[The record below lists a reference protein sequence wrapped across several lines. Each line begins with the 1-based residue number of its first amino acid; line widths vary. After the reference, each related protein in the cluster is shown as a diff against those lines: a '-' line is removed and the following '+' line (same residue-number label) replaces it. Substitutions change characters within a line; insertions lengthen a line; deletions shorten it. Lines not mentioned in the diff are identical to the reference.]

1 MTLRRLALA
10 ASLALICLGPLPL
23 QADEEDT
30 EETDEVAEEQAEP
43 APSIYVEMQPPFVT
57 NIGQSGGRLSYVK
70 AEVTLRVASAE
81 AETAVNNHKPRLRH
95 EMVMML
101 GNQNREVLSTP
112 QGQEA
117 LRAQALEQFNQVLE
131 SEQTGAEI
139 KDVLFTS
146 FVVQR

>member
-1 MTLRRLALA
+1 MTLRRLAFA
-10 ASLALICLGPLPL
+10 ASLALLCLGPLPL
-23 QADEEDT
+23 QADEEKTDEETT
-30 EETDEVAEEQAEP
+30 EEEAAP
-43 APSIYVEMQPPFVT
+43 SPSIYVEMQPPFVT
-57 NIGQSGGRLSYVK
+57 SIGEATGRLSYVK
-70 AEVTLRVASAE
+70 AEVTLRVTSAE

-101 GNQNREVLSTP
+101 GNQNREELSTP

-117 LRAQALEQFNQVLE
+117 LRAKALERFNQVLE
-131 SEQTGAEI
+131 EEQTGAQI